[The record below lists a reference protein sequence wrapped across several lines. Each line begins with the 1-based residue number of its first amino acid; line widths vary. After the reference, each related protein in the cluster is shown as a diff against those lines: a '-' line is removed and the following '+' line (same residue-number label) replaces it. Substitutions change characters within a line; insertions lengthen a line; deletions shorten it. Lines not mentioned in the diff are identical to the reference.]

1 MVIDLNFT
9 DVVPDKCSSP
19 RDYFQWI
26 PTDEV
31 TNTISAVLENGHEN
45 GRLFPLSSFL
55 NLLFPFCSSSQ
66 RPGSRCLLG
75 EMITYERRQSDA
87 CCYVDPEYDKP
98 TNRTPCMC
106 AIEDFEW

>member
-31 TNTISAVLENGHEN
+31 TNTISAVLENGHKYGLEC
-45 GRLFPLSSFL
+45 RLEYE
-55 NLLFPFCSSSQ
+55 
-66 RPGSRCLLG
+66 LG
-75 EMITYERRQSDA
+75 CRLVFR
-87 CCYVDPEYDKP
+87 VEYGV
-98 TNRTPCMC
+98 NVGV
-106 AIEDFEW
+106 

>member
-31 TNTISAVLENGHEN
+31 TNTDRAVLENGHKYEN
-45 GRLFPLSSFL
+45 LDW
-55 NLLFPFCSSSQ
+55 N
-66 RPGSRCLLG
+66 
-75 EMITYERRQSDA
+75 M
-87 CCYVDPEYDKP
+87 
-98 TNRTPCMC
+98 N
-106 AIEDFEW
+106 